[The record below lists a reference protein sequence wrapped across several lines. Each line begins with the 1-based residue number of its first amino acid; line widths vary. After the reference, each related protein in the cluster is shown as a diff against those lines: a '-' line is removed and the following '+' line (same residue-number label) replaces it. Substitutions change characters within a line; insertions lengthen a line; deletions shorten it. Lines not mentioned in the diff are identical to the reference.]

1 MNCRHLVL
9 VLGDQLD
16 RESAALD
23 AFDHARDRVLMIEAR
38 RESTR
43 IRSHKARTA
52 LFLAAM
58 RHHAAWLRDQ
68 GYPVTY
74 LDLDHPAAES
84 FTSGIRHLLQELT
97 PQRLV
102 VIEPGEY
109 GVLAELRA
117 VTDQAGI
124 ELEIRPD
131 QTFLC
136 STADFEHWRSSRK
149 TLVMEHFYRWM
160 RRRHDV
166 LVRDD
171 KPVGGKWNLD
181 QQNRKSF
188 GRKGPGLLP
197 EPFGFAADDLTA
209 AVLDAV
215 ERHFPDN
222 PGHLDDF
229 SWPVTREDA
238 LQALDDF
245 ITHRLAAF
253 GPYQDAMWD
262 GEPYLYH
269 SLISAALNTKLLRPR
284 EVIDAAVAAHEAGD
298 APLQSVEGFVRQVL
312 GWREYVRGI
321 YWTEGPGY
329 LERNGLAADQP
340 LPAFYWD
347 ADTEMRCLA
356 GCIGQTLETGYAHHI
371 QRLMVT
377 GLFAMLFGVRP
388 KEIHEWYLAIY
399 VDAVEWVE
407 APNVLGMSQHA
418 DGGLLGSKP
427 YAASGRYIQRMGNYC
442 DGCRFDPGESTGD
455 RACPFT
461 TLYWDFLIRHEARF
475 ADHPR
480 AGMQWR
486 MLGRLDAAKRDAIGQ
501 QAQALRQAIG

>member
-58 RHHAAWLRDQ
+58 RHHAGWLRDQ

-166 LVRDD
+166 LIRDD

-356 GCIGQTLETGYAHHI
+356 GCIGQTLETG
-371 QRLMVT
+371 
-377 GLFAMLFGVRP
+377 
-388 KEIHEWYLAIY
+388 
-399 VDAVEWVE
+399 
-407 APNVLGMSQHA
+407 
-418 DGGLLGSKP
+418 
-427 YAASGRYIQRMGNYC
+427 
-442 DGCRFDPGESTGD
+442 
-455 RACPFT
+455 
-461 TLYWDFLIRHEARF
+461 
-475 ADHPR
+475 
-480 AGMQWR
+480 
-486 MLGRLDAAKRDAIGQ
+486 
-501 QAQALRQAIG
+501 